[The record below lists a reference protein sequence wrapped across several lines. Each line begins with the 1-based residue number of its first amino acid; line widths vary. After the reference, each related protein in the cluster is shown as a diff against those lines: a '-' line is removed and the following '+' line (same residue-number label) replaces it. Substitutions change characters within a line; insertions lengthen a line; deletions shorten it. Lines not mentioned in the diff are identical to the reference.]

1 MAYATLEQ
9 LLDHINKKTTTSDEE
24 VALLAYLDAATGNID
39 RVLNV
44 WRDGALYFAAPAAA
58 TARSFNARGG
68 HSLLIDHCLS
78 VDKVEERYPSTD
90 WATVSST
97 LYTAAQGSGR
107 FARFVPPYSVL
118 LTEVGYCFPGARQQV
133 TARANVRVTA
143 RWGYS
148 ATPPADIAAA
158 CIEQAV
164 RWFKRAQSAMSDTLA
179 DSETGVLIYT
189 KALDPDIERK
199 LSHGR
204 YYRPAL
210 GGW

>member
-9 LLDHINKKTTTSDEE
+9 VLDYINKKTFTSDEE
-24 VALLAYLDAATGNID
+24 VALLGYIDAATNNID

-44 WRDGALYFAAPAAA
+44 WREGFEYFAAPSAAS
-58 TARSFNARGG
+58 TRLFVARGG
-68 HSLLIDHCLS
+68 HTVMIDYCVS
-78 VDKVEERYPSTD
+78 VTLVEERYNDDWETVASTD
-90 WATVSST
+90 YVAGR
-97 LYTAAQGSGR
+97 GSGR
-107 FARFVPPYSVL
+107 FARFDPPYNL
-118 LTEVGYCFPGARQQV
+118 LIAEPGYAFPGKRH
-133 TARANVRVTA
+133 TSHPRANLRVTA

-148 ATPPADIAAA
+148 ATVPADIAAA
-158 CIEQAV
+158 CIEQAG

-179 DSETGVLIYT
+179 DGDTGLLLYT

>member
-9 LLDHINKKTTTSDEE
+9 VLDYINKKTFTSDEE
-24 VALLAYLDAATGNID
+24 VALLGYIDAATNNID

-44 WRDGALYFAAPAAA
+44 WRAGFEYFAAPS
-58 TARSFNARGG
+58 TASARLFIARGG
-68 HSLLIDHCLS
+68 HSVMIDDCLS
-78 VDKVEERYPSTD
+78 VALVEERYNDT
-90 WATVSST
+90 WETVDSAN
-97 LYTAAQGSGR
+97 YVTARGSGR
-107 FARFVPPYSVL
+107 FARFDPPYNL
-118 LTEVGYCFPGARQQV
+118 LIAEVGYSFPGKRHADH
-133 TARANVRVTA
+133 ARANLRLTA

-148 ATPPADIAAA
+148 ATPPADIRAA
-158 CIEQAV
+158 CIEQAG

-179 DSETGVLIYT
+179 DADTGLLLYT

-210 GGW
+210 GG

>member
-1 MAYATLEQ
+1 MAYATLNET
-9 LLDHINKKTTTSDEE
+9 LAAINKATITATEQA
-24 VALLAYLDAATGNID
+24 ALTRYLEAATNNID

-44 WRDGALYFAAPAAA
+44 WREGFEYFDAPALA
-58 TARSFNARGG
+58 TPRLFIARGG
-68 HSLLIDHCLS
+68 HSVMIDACIGVAL
-78 VDKVEERYPSTD
+78 VEERMFDD
-90 WATVSST
+90 WVGIDDKD
-97 LYTAAQGSGR
+97 YTPARGSGR
-107 FARFVPPYSVL
+107 FARFDPPFDVL
-118 LTEVGYCFPGARQQV
+118 IAEPGFCFPGKRHSN
-133 TARANVRVTA
+133 ARANLRVTA

-148 ATPPADIAAA
+148 DTPPDDIVAA
-158 CIEQAV
+158 CIEQAG

-179 DSETGVLIYT
+179 DSETGLLIYT